1 MTLKLSDLLKKA
13 EDKGLV
19 KSDNSSS
26 KKELIKPWQRESV
39 IFKDEAEEL
48 NTESPSQSKS
58 AQNKLGTNTPTSGNK
73 VGTEL
78 GTNTPISGNKVG
90 TELGTN
96 TPTSGNKVG
105 TELGTNTST
114 SGNKVGTELGT
125 NTSTSG
131 NKVGTELGTNTP
143 TSGNK
148 VGTELGTNTPTS
160 GNKIGT
166 ELGTKIGTKI
176 GTKVGT
182 INNKNRDI
190 LFSRIQL
197 LEGVQLHIFDYIIGN
212 MRNSNKEYYAHI
224 NTTDLA
230 DKLSVSKDV
239 CRVSLKRLVS
249 KGIIIRD
256 TGIVGRYGFSIFK
269 IPSNSVKYYGEIKSK
284 HIRNDTGNKNR
295 NDIGNNAFPINNKE
309 NKDYFITSNENQNS
323 TKGWWSDIDLSPL
336 EEFGMT
342 KLKFE
347 SAVKNRETTFEPE
360 AIQESIYH
368 YAYTIEHFPE
378 KVERYK
384 NSNGG
389 ILSGLLGMLRKGSVW
404 VEDNYRSAEEEAL
417 EKKLKVEREKL
428 KRIKEQKE
436 EMFKL
441 QFEVWHESLSDEE
454 LKKVQKEVKG
464 KTSGKTSGAMYDA
477 ALKAYYKQHI
487 HTPK

>member
-1 MTLKLSDLLKKA
+1 MADLKDILKK
-13 EDKGLV
+13 
-19 KSDNSSS
+19 NSEKASNSPTKKREKISIAKDLRPYHIDS
-26 KKELIKPWQRESV
+26 KKEEKSRKKHDNNVTKNGKQTVSNKIANGKQTVSNKIANGKQTVSNEIANGKQTVSNEIANGKQTVSNEIANGKQTVSNEIAQTVSNEIANGKQTVSKTVSNDEIEPVNYEKIKNYTGWQ
-39 IFKDEAEEL
+39 EEL
-48 NTESPSQSKS
+48 IIYLYKCCISEGGRIT
-58 AQNKLGTNTPTSGNK
+58 NKLTLNDIKIALDMTNYAVDILNKSVTIGMLKSTISRVKEKGAISIFLRKNGRSGWCQY
-73 VGTEL
+73 EM
-78 GTNTPISGNKVG
+78 
-90 TELGTN
+90 
-96 TPTSGNKVG
+96 
-105 TELGTNTST
+105 
-114 SGNKVGTELGT
+114 
-125 NTSTSG
+125 
-131 NKVGTELGTNTP
+131 
-143 TSGNK
+143 
-148 VGTELGTNTPTS
+148 
-160 GNKIGT
+160 
-166 ELGTKIGTKI
+166 
-176 GTKVGT
+176 
-182 INNKNRDI
+182 NKNLFLDI
-190 LFSRIQL
+190 S
-197 LEGVQLHIFDYIIGN
+197 
-212 MRNSNKEYYAHI
+212 
-224 NTTDLA
+224 
-230 DKLSVSKDV
+230 
-239 CRVSLKRLVS
+239 
-249 KGIIIRD
+249 
-256 TGIVGRYGFSIFK
+256 
-269 IPSNSVKYYGEIKSK
+269 
-284 HIRNDTGNKNR
+284 KNR
-295 NDIGNNAFPINNKE
+295 NIVISTNHDQLTDSKTVSKETHLYNKE
-309 NKDYFITSNENQNS
+309 NNKDSFIKDEERNL

-441 QFEVWHESLSDEE
+441 QFEVWHESLNDEE